1 MFLMPMLTTIE
12 EMRGLSSLHLEK
24 IWTVQLKNMMG
35 TSFKD
40 EKSSALKIAM
50 VGRGPEL
57 TQEVDP
63 DLSQDPDLDPKEDQL
78 PGAEVAPN
86 LGQSQ
91 EVNPRIVLTSEVA
104 QDPGLRLDP
113 NPEAEVNPRIVR
125 ISAEDLGQDLLE
137 KNLDHDLPEINLGPD
152 LLRRGGDPGLVRINP
167 GPDPPMASLGPD
179 LVQSLQSHADAKV
192 GQSLKLRVNHAQDL
206 QRMIQ

>member
-1 MFLMPMLTTIE
+1 
-12 EMRGLSSLHLEK
+12 
-24 IWTVQLKNMMG
+24 MMG

-40 EKSSALKIAM
+40 EKSRALKNAV

-63 DLSQDPDLDPKEDQL
+63 NLS
-78 PGAEVAPN
+78 
-86 LGQSQ
+86 QSQ

-125 ISAEDLGQDLLE
+125 ISVEDLGQDLLE

-167 GPDPPMASLGPD
+167 GPD
-179 LVQSLQSHADAKV
+179 
-192 GQSLKLRVNHAQDL
+192 
-206 QRMIQ
+206 